1 MTPWTNPA
9 SYQDRPVVS
18 ESAEKNAA
26 IVDEILAM
34 LGEPMPDEPM
44 DRTSKLV
51 LIAVAFCVGAMI
63 ALQIGG

>member
-1 MTPWTNPA
+1 MTPWANPA
-9 SYQDRPVVS
+9 SYQERPVVS
-18 ESAEKNAA
+18 DSAEKNAA

-34 LGEPMPDEPM
+34 LGEPIPDEPM

-51 LIAVAFCVGAMI
+51 LLGCAFAMGVFI